1 MLSVYERIPGYADV
15 VEYFSGWPSFHD
27 WEVLEILLSRSGH
40 SRLLITPT
48 NLTTLVDGK
57 DIEKLEAVS
66 FTLEGIRDL
75 SLSAFN
81 HQNVLGA
88 LWIEELDGGLRI
100 QLGDCFGVCGWLE
113 IESIA
118 RVEVINRRPLGF
130 PHAFPH

>member
-1 MLSVYERIPGYADV
+1 
-15 VEYFSGWPSFHD
+15 
-27 WEVLEILLSRSGH
+27 
-40 SRLLITPT
+40 
-48 NLTTLVDGK
+48 
-57 DIEKLEAVS
+57 
-66 FTLEGIRDL
+66 
-75 SLSAFN
+75 
-81 HQNVLGA
+81 VLGA